1 MAIAKNHTYTGNKI
15 KEDFHDVI
23 YDISPTDTP
32 LLTMAKRLKARNT
45 LHQWTHDKLTAPA
58 ANAALEGNDF
68 SITARAQPVT
78 LGNYCQILVKTASVS
93 GTFEAVDKVGRQSEM
108 ARQVAR
114 MSKEIKRDLEYALV
128 RNQASKNGSAAT
140 ARTSAGLESWI
151 ATASVNGNGVKAT
164 GSSGGTTVGY
174 SGGTVAAPAATVTA
188 KAFGEADLKT
198 ALGRAWAQ
206 GGDPSVIMMSSANK
220 AKFSAF
226 TGIATRMNDVRGAT
240 QANIISAA
248 DVYVSDF
255 GVHKVVLN
263 RYMRNEAVLCVDPEY
278 VGVAFL
284 RGFQTKDIPAARDG
298 TEKAVLCEATLVV
311 QNPLAHAKVCNTGG

>member
-15 KEDFHDVI
+15 REDFHDVI

-32 LLTMAKRLKARNT
+32 LLTMAKRLKAKNT
-45 LHQWTHDKLTAPA
+45 LHQWTYDALAAPA
-58 ANAALEGNDF
+58 ANANLEGNDF
-68 SITARAQPVT
+68 SVTARAQPTT

-93 GTFEAVDKVGRQSEM
+93 GTFEAVDKVGRKSEM

-128 RNQASKNGSAAT
+128 RNQASENGSAAT
-140 ARTSAGLESWI
+140 ARTMASLESWI
-151 ATASVNGNGVKAT
+151 ATATVGNGVKAA
-164 GSSGGTTVGY
+164 GSSGGSTTGY
-174 SGGTVAAPAATVTA
+174 AGGTVVAPDATVTA
-188 KAFGEADLKT
+188 KAFGEADLRT
-198 ALGRAWAQ
+198 AIGYAWAQ
-206 GGDPSVIMMSSANK
+206 GGDPSVVMMSSKNK
-220 AKFSAF
+220 AKFSGF

-248 DVYVSDF
+248 DIWVSDF
-255 GVHKVVLN
+255 GVHKAVMN
-263 RYMRNEAVLCVDPEY
+263 RYMRDEAVLCIDPEY

-298 TEKAVLCEATLVV
+298 TEKAILCEATLVV
-311 QNPLAHAKVCNTGG
+311 QNPLAHAKVYNTGG

>member
-114 MSKEIKRDLEYALV
+114 MSKEIKRKGDC
-128 RNQASKNGSAAT
+128 AA
-140 ARTSAGLESWI
+140 
-151 ATASVNGNGVKAT
+151 
-164 GSSGGTTVGY
+164 
-174 SGGTVAAPAATVTA
+174 VA
-188 KAFGEADLKT
+188 
-198 ALGRAWAQ
+198 
-206 GGDPSVIMMSSANK
+206 
-220 AKFSAF
+220 
-226 TGIATRMNDVRGAT
+226 
-240 QANIISAA
+240 
-248 DVYVSDF
+248 
-255 GVHKVVLN
+255 
-263 RYMRNEAVLCVDPEY
+263 
-278 VGVAFL
+278 
-284 RGFQTKDIPAARDG
+284 
-298 TEKAVLCEATLVV
+298 
-311 QNPLAHAKVCNTGG
+311 